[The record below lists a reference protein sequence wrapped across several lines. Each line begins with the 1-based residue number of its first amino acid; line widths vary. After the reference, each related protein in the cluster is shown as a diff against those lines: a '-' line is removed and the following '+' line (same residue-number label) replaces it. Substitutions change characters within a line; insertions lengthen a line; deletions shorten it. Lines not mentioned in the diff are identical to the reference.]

1 MDIDILSLFP
11 EYFEGPLSTSILKR
25 AQEKE
30 IIRIQ
35 YTNIRDFAED
45 KHKTVD
51 DRPYGG
57 GPGMVLKPKP
67 VIDAIRKVK
76 RTNSRVIL
84 LSPQGPVLNTQKC
97 IELSKLDHI
106 VFVCGHYE
114 GIDERVNQLEVHEEL
129 SIGDY
134 VLTNGC
140 IAAIVVIDAFS
151 RFIPGV
157 IGNEQAPWQ
166 DSFVHQILDAPHYT
180 RPPVFEEL
188 KVPDV
193 LLNGNH
199 AEINKWRLEQA
210 LEKTRLVR
218 PDLMKENRQEENNE
232 SSAPY

>member
-1 MDIDILSLFP
+1 MN
-11 EYFEGPLSTSILKR
+11 
-25 AQEKE
+25 
-30 IIRIQ
+30 IRC
-35 YTNIRDFAED
+35 TNIRDFAED

-67 VIDAIRKVK
+67 VVEAIRSVK
-76 RTNSRVIL
+76 RENSRVIL
-84 LSPQGPVLNTQKC
+84 LSPQGSVLNTKKC
-97 IELSKLDHI
+97 IELSQLDHL

-114 GIDERVNQLEVHEEL
+114 GIDERVRQLEVDEEL

-140 IAAIVVIDAFS
+140 IAAIVVIDALS
-151 RFIPGV
+151 RFVPGV
-157 IGNEQAPWQ
+157 IGNEEAPWQ
-166 DSFVHQILDAPHYT
+166 DSFVHEILDAPHYT

-188 KVPDV
+188 KVPEV

-199 AEINKWRLEQA
+199 AEINNWRNQQA
-210 LEKTRLVR
+210 LQKTRLVR

-232 SSAPY
+232 SSAHY

>member
-11 EYFEGPLSTSILKR
+11 EYFESPLNMSILKR

-30 IIRIQ
+30 IVNIKC
-35 YTNIRDFAED
+35 TNIRDFAED

-76 RTNSRVIL
+76 RENSRVIL
-84 LSPQGPVLNTQKC
+84 LSPQGSVLNTEKC
-97 IELSKLDHI
+97 IELSQLEHI

-114 GIDERVNQLEVHEEL
+114 GVDERVRELEIDEEL

-140 IAAIVVIDAFS
+140 VATLVVIDALS

-157 IGNEQAPWQ
+157 IGNEEAPWQ
-166 DSFVHQILDAPHYT
+166 DSFVDQILDAPHYT

-188 KVPDV
+188 KVPEV
-193 LLNGNH
+193 LLSGNH
-199 AEINKWRLEQA
+199 AEINTWRKHQA
-210 LEKTRLVR
+210 LTKTRLVR
-218 PDLMKENRQEENNE
+218 PDLIKEK
-232 SSAPY
+232 